1 MERLF
6 FKYQKAGNLAFNM
19 LRRGEVYFA
28 SVDDLNDANE
38 CRPIFIFKG
47 SEELWQRLAY
57 FILLHACLSSDSFQP
72 ERLEAVRPILRLSDP
87 IGTSLKKAAGK
98 KDLAIESLSQMFRD
112 ALERHLPE
120 GSQEVNRGFVLHL
133 VQIFIERQ
141 LPRALYEEKY
151 IASFSLNATNPTM
164 WGHYADAERG
174 FVIVYSTTD
183 GSVYVHSPTHL
194 LHGQRSSKKLKG
206 VTELGIYKDERLE
219 LKEVTYGKR
228 PPKVNAFHRLIHKF
242 SYSEMEDH
250 YDVPLL
256 IAGDAEE
263 KREDLI
269 GLIKYSDW
277 RYEKEIRAFFPA
289 FQPVPPDA
297 RVLQVGLSHIKG
309 VIFGPRM
316 SSEHKARIVVCCHL
330 MVKSNNLPTEKDPEL
345 HFFQARQ
352 TVDLFDFE
360 ILPVGILDK
369 HYFGDSIPLKL
380 MDRLDEDAA
389 DRLRASAELIAK
401 SIS

>member
-1 MERLF
+1 L
-6 FKYQKAGNLAFNM
+6 K
-19 LRRGEVYFA
+19 
-28 SVDDLNDANE
+28 VDTT
-38 CRPIFIFKG
+38 
-47 SEELWQRLAY
+47 LAY
-57 FILLHACLSSDSFQP
+57 YILQNACLSSDYFQP
-72 ERLEAVRPILRLSDP
+72 ERLEAVKPILRLSDP

-98 KDLAIESLSQMFRD
+98 RDLAIESLSHMFRE

-120 GSQEVNRGFVLHL
+120 GSLEMNRDFVLHL

-141 LPRALYEEKY
+141 LQRALYEEKY

-174 FVIVYSTTD
+174 FVIVYSTID

-194 LHGQRSSKKLKG
+194 LHGQRPSKKLKG
-206 VTELGIYKDERLE
+206 VTELGIYKDECLE

-316 SSEHKARIVVCCHL
+316 SREHKARIVVCCHL
-330 MVKSNNLPTEKDPEL
+330 MLESNNLPTENDPEL
-345 HFFQARQ
+345 QFFQARQ
-352 TVDLFDFE
+352 TVDRFDFE

-380 MDRLDEDAA
+380 MNRLDEDAA
-389 DRLRASAELIAK
+389 DRLRARAELIAK
-401 SIS
+401 PIS

>member
-57 FILLHACLSSDSFQP
+57 FILLHACLSSDYFQA
-72 ERLEAVRPILRLSDP
+72 ERLEAVKPILRLSDR
-87 IGTSLKKAAGK
+87 IGTILKKAAGK
-98 KDLAIESLSQMFRD
+98 RDLAIESLNQMFRE

-120 GSQEVNRGFVLHL
+120 GSQEMNRGFVLHL

-194 LHGQRSSKKLKG
+194 LHGQRPSKKLKG

-289 FQPVPPDA
+289 FQPVLPDA